1 MKKQLNMSKI
11 FILVLFFFLFVSE
24 STAQQFVQ
32 TDLGGK
38 ATVDSIQ
45 IEIQFFSKNIIRVIK
60 YPEGQ
65 NPESNSFS
73 VIKKPEKTSFKI
85 KRKNNSVSLK
95 SSAVMVTLDFKTG
108 KINFRTAKGIQLL
121 AEKDYGVN
129 FLTAKYPSGET
140 YRIRQDFVL
149 DHNEK
154 LYGLGQIQ
162 NGKLV
167 QCNENIRLNQEN
179 KKIAIPFFQSNKGY
193 GLFWDNNSPVNF
205 SNKAE
210 KTSFESEAGDAANY
224 YFMAGGNADGVIA
237 LMRDLTGQVPMI
249 PYWSFGFFQSR
260 ERYTSQDELVDVVKK
275 YRDLGVPLDGI
286 VQDWQYWGTDHKYW
300 NGLEFGNPLFPD
312 PERMMNEVHQL
323 NAHIII
329 SVWPSFGPK
338 TKPFKELNSKN
349 MMFDFTTFPQN
360 NGVKVYDVF
369 NPKARDIVWKYMND
383 GIFKYGMDGWW
394 LDATEPDL
402 PEFKESNYN
411 FKTSAGFYR
420 NVCNAFPLL
429 AVGGVY
435 ENQRKVSDKKRVF
448 ILTRSAFAGQ
458 QRYGATSWSGDVN
471 SSWEVLH
478 NQIPAGLSFSL
489 CGLPYWN
496 SDIGGFFAAPYYPK
510 GVKSVAYRELY
521 VRWLQF
527 GTFCTLMRSH
537 GTHTPRE
544 IYQFGKRGDW
554 EFDAIEKYIKLRYR
568 LLPYIYSNSWEV
580 TSKASTMMRAL
591 MMDFGNDEKALTIE
605 DQFLF
610 GKEMMVCPVT
620 EAQYTAN
627 VSDTKADFSA
637 IKTRKVYLPAGTSW
651 YDFWTGDKIDG
662 GQEIVKET
670 PVDIIPLYI
679 KAGAILPLGPEIQ
692 YSSQQSDLVEIR
704 VYPGANG
711 KFVLYD
717 DEKDGYNYEKGI
729 YSTIEFAWNDKKGKL
744 TIGKRQGSY
753 PGMLAKR
760 TFKIVIVA
768 NGRGVSDKVSE
779 QVNTVVVYD
788 GKELVLKLSCFDIG

>member
-1 MKKQLNMSKI
+1 MSKI
-11 FILVLFFFLFVSE
+11 LISVLFLLFVLE
-24 STAQQFVQ
+24 STAQQFIQ

-45 IEIQFFSKNIIRVIK
+45 IEIQFFSKDIIRIIK
-60 YPEGQ
+60 FPEEKQ
-65 NPESNSFS
+65 AESHSFS
-73 VIKKPEKTSFKI
+73 VIKSPEKTSI
-85 KRKNNSVSLK
+85 KVRQKNHFVSLK
-95 SSAVMVTLDFKTG
+95 SSEVTVILDLKTG
-108 KINFRTAKGIQLL
+108 KVNFQTDDGTLLL
-121 AEKDYGVN
+121 AEKDGGTN
-129 FLTAKYPSGET
+129 FSITKYPSGET
-140 YRIRQDFVL
+140 YRVRQSFVL
-149 DHNEK
+149 NQDEK

-162 NGKLV
+162 NGKLI
-167 QCNENIRLNQEN
+167 QRNENIRLNQEN
-179 KKIAIPFFQSNKGY
+179 MKIAIPFFQSNKGY
-193 GLFWDNNSPVNF
+193 GLFWDNYSPVHFLDN
-205 SNKAE
+205 AE
-210 KTSFESEAGDAANY
+210 ETAFESEAGDKADY
-224 YFMAGGNADGVIA
+224 YFLAGGNADGVIG

-249 PYWSFGFFQSR
+249 PYWSFGFWQSR

-312 PERMMNEVHQL
+312 PEKMMNEVHEL
-323 NAHIII
+323 NAHAII

-338 TKPFKELNSKN
+338 TKPFQELNSKN
-349 MMFDFTTFPQN
+349 MMYDFTTFPQN

-369 NPKARDIVWKYMND
+369 NPRARDIVWKYMND

-402 PEFKESNYN
+402 PEFKESSYD
-411 FKTSAGFYR
+411 FKTAAGFYR

-435 ENQRKVSDKKRVF
+435 EHQREVSDSQRVF

-478 NQIPAGLSFSL
+478 NQIPAGLNFSL
-489 CGLPYWN
+489 SGLPYWN
-496 SDIGGFFAAPYYPK
+496 SDIGGFFAAPHYPE
-510 GVKSVAYRELY
+510 GVKSMAYRELY

-527 GTFCTLMRSH
+527 GTFCTMMRSH

-544 IYQFGKRGDW
+544 IYQFGSRGDW
-554 EFDAIEKYIKLRYR
+554 AFDAIEKYIKLRYR
-568 LLPYIYSNSWEV
+568 LLPYIYSTSWKV
-580 TSKASTMMRAL
+580 TSEASTMMRAL
-591 MMDFGNDEKALTIE
+591 MMDFGEDANALTVD

-620 EAQYTAN
+620 EAQYTTN
-627 VSDTKADFSA
+627 VPNAKVDFSE
-637 IKTRKVYLPAGTSW
+637 IKTRKVYLPGGTVW
-651 YDFWTGDKIDG
+651 YDFWTGEKLNG
-662 GQEIVKET
+662 GQELVKET
-670 PVDIIPLYI
+670 PVDLIPLYI

-692 YSSQQSDLVEIR
+692 YSSQQSDPVEIR

-711 KFVLYD
+711 TFVLYD

-729 YSTIEFAWNDKKGKL
+729 YATIDFNWNEKTGKL
-744 TIGKRQGSY
+744 TIGKREGSY
-753 PGMLAKR
+753 PGMPAKR
-760 TFKIVIVA
+760 TFKIVLVDNGKGVA
-768 NGRGVSDKVSE
+768 DKVTDL
-779 QVNTVVVYD
+779 VNDVIVYD
-788 GKELVLKLSCFDIG
+788 GHEQIVKLK